1 MTQMIRFFLNGHR
14 QDVQIRPDTTVL
26 EWLRGEARLKG
37 TKEGCAEGDCGACSV
52 LIGADMD
59 AIAQAD
65 TASGATQ
72 SNKNDG
78 ALRYRAVNSCILT
91 MGQLDGKALV
101 TVEGLKT
108 TQLHPVQAAM
118 AENGSSQ
125 CGFCTPGIVMS
136 LSGLAADCASTVAK
150 ADDQLIHD
158 TLAGNLCRCTG
169 YRPIV
174 EAARKV
180 IAEGGAPVAQP
191 LSGSLQDIRPQ
202 ADFSHNG
209 SAYHQPQTLK
219 ELMEMR
225 AQYPQS
231 LLLAGGTDLGVALAD
246 YHSDWDEVIS
256 TAHVRELREIRE
268 DATFFRFGA
277 AVTWAEVLKAI
288 GNHYPS
294 LTILLRRFGSVQIR
308 NQGTIGGNIGTV
320 SPIGDGAPALIGL
333 GALIELVGPNGSRTL
348 PLEDFFLDYRKT
360 ELRGDEV
367 IASLT
372 LPKLTA
378 DQDYRVYKI
387 SKRYDQ
393 DISTVCGAFRIT
405 RENGIVADAR
415 IAFGGMAAIPKRVK
429 SAEQVLTGKVLDGDA
444 VAACAQAIATELNPL
459 SDWRGS
465 AEYRLI
471 VAQNL
476 IERFSHDLAGE
487 VVEVMAL

>member
-14 QDVQIRPDTTVL
+14 RDVQVRPDTTVL

-52 LIGADMD
+52 LIGTENT

-65 TASGATQ
+65 TANKHTQ
-72 SNKNDG
+72 SEQADG
-78 ALRYRAVNSCILT
+78 AIGYRAVNSCILS
-91 MGQLDGKALV
+91 MGQIDGKALV

-136 LSGLAADCASTVAK
+136 LSGLASECKQDGLL
-150 ADDQLIHD
+150 ADDQRIHD

-180 IAEGGAPVAQP
+180 IAEGGAVIEGLEAGALKDICPQPVVVGSGARYRQP
-191 LSGSLQDIRPQ
+191 SSLNALLQLRQEYPQ
-202 ADFSHNG
+202 AV
-209 SAYHQPQTLK
+209 
-219 ELMEMR
+219 
-225 AQYPQS
+225 
-231 LLLAGGTDLGVALAD
+231 LLAGGTDLGVALAD
-246 YHSDWDEVIS
+246 YHVDWDEVLS
-256 TAHVRELREIRE
+256 TAHVRELRSIDE
-268 DATFFRFGA
+268 DEAGFRFGA
-277 AVTWAEVLKAI
+277 AVTWTEVLKTI
-288 GNHYPS
+288 GTHYPS
-294 LTILLRRFGSVQIR
+294 LTVLLRRFGSVQIR
-308 NQGTIGGNIGTV
+308 NQGTIGGNIGTA

-333 GALIELVGPNGSRTL
+333 GAVIELASLQGSRSL

-360 ELRGDEV
+360 ELREDEV
-367 IASLT
+367 IASVT
-372 LPKLTA
+372 IPKLTHE
-378 DQDYRVYKI
+378 QDYRVYKI

-393 DISTVCGAFRIT
+393 DISSVCGAFCIT
-405 RENGIVADAR
+405 RRNGLITDAR
-415 IAFGGMAAIPKRVK
+415 IAFGGMAAIPKRVPR
-429 SAEQVLTGKVLDGDA
+429 AEQALIGSILDETAVLE
-444 VAACAQAIATELNPL
+444 CAQVIASELSPL

-465 AEYRLI
+465 AQYRLM

-476 IERFSHDLAGE
+476 VERFRHDLAGE

>member
-52 LIGADMD
+52 LIGTDMD

-65 TASGATQ
+65 TASDELQSTDSGGAF
-72 SNKNDG
+72 
-78 ALRYRAVNSCILT
+78 RYRAVNSCILT

-108 TQLHPVQAAM
+108 TQLHPVQTAM

-136 LSGLAADCASTVAK
+136 LSGLAADCASTGTK

-180 IAEGGAPVAQP
+180 IAQGGAPVEMP
-191 LSGSLQDIRPQ
+191 VSGSLQAIRPQ
-202 ADFSHNG
+202 AEFSHAG
-209 SAYHQPQTLK
+209 STYYQPLTLDALL
-219 ELMEMR
+219 ELR
-225 AQYPQS
+225 TQYPQS

-246 YHSDWDEVIS
+246 YHSDWNEVIS
-256 TAHVRELREIRE
+256 TAHVRELRAIHE
-268 DATFFRFGA
+268 DATSFRFGA
-277 AVTWAEVLKAI
+277 AVTWAEVLSAI
-288 GNHYPS
+288 GNHYLS

-308 NQGTIGGNIGTV
+308 NQGTIGGNIGTA
-320 SPIGDGAPALIGL
+320 SPIGDGPPALIGL
-333 GALIELVGPNGSRTL
+333 GAQVELASQHGSRTM

-367 IASLT
+367 IASIII
-372 LPKLTA
+372 PKLTA
-378 DQDYRVYKI
+378 AQDYRVYKI

-393 DISTVCGAFRIT
+393 DISTVCAAFRIV
-405 RENGIVADAR
+405 RENGIVTGAR

-429 SAEQVLTGKVLDGDA
+429 SAEQALIGQALDEAA
-444 VAACAQAIATELNPL
+444 VAACAQAVAAELSPL

-465 AEYRLI
+465 ADYRLM

-476 IERFSHDLAGE
+476 VTRFARDLAGD

>member
-52 LIGADMD
+52 LIGTENADNTQAETAENQTTILGAGG
-59 AIAQAD
+59 AI
-65 TASGATQ
+65 
-72 SNKNDG
+72 
-78 ALRYRAVNSCILT
+78 RYRAVNSCILS
-91 MGQLDGKALV
+91 MGQIDGKALV

-108 TQLHPVQAAM
+108 KQLHPVQAAM

-136 LSGLAADCASTVAK
+136 LSGLAADCERNHTT

-180 IAEGGAPVAQP
+180 IAQGGAVIKGPAAGALQAIAAQP
-191 LSGSLQDIRPQ
+191 LLEGHGASYR
-202 ADFSHNG
+202 
-209 SAYHQPQTLK
+209 QPATLRALL
-219 ELMEMR
+219 ELRE
-225 AQYPQS
+225 QYPKAV
-231 LLLAGGTDLGVALAD
+231 LLAGGTDLGVALAD
-246 YHSDWDEVIS
+246 YHVDWDMVIS
-256 TAHVRELREIRE
+256 TAHVQELRMIHE
-268 DATFFRFGA
+268 DATGFHFGA
-277 AVTWAEVLKAI
+277 AVTWSEVLQAI
-288 GNHYPS
+288 GNQFPS
-294 LTILLRRFGSVQIR
+294 LTVLLRRFGSVQIR
-308 NQGTIGGNIGTV
+308 NQGTIGGNIGTA
-320 SPIGDGAPALIGL
+320 SPIGDGPPALIGL
-333 GALIELVGPNGSRTL
+333 GAIIELASLRGNRFL

-360 ELRGDEV
+360 ELQPDEV
-367 IASLT
+367 IASLFI
-372 LPKLTA
+372 PKLATNEN
-378 DQDYRVYKI
+378 YRVYKV

-393 DISTVCGAFRIT
+393 DISSVCGAFRIT
-405 RENGIVADAR
+405 LQDGVVNDAR
-415 IAFGGMAAIPKRVK
+415 IAFGGMAAIPVRVY
-429 SAEQVLTGKVLDGDA
+429 SAERDLVGKAFDEEAAQACALSIAAVLT
-444 VAACAQAIATELNPL
+444 PL

-465 AEYRLI
+465 AEYRLL

-476 IERFSHDLAGE
+476 VERFRHDLAGN

>member
-78 ALRYRAVNSCILT
+78 VFRYRAVNSCILT

-136 LSGLAADCASTVAK
+136 LSGLAADCASTGTK

-180 IAEGGAPVAQP
+180 IAEGGAPVAQL
-191 LSGSLQDIRPQ
+191 LSASLQHIRPQ
-202 ADFSHNG
+202 SGFSHNG
-209 SAYHQPQTLK
+209 STYHQPQTLK
-219 ELMEMR
+219 ELVEMR

-268 DATFFRFGA
+268 DATSFRFGA

-308 NQGTIGGNIGTV
+308 NQGTIGGNIGTA

-429 SAEQVLTGKVLDGDA
+429 SAEQVLTGKALDGDA
-444 VAACAQAIATELNPL
+444 VAVCAQAIATELNPL